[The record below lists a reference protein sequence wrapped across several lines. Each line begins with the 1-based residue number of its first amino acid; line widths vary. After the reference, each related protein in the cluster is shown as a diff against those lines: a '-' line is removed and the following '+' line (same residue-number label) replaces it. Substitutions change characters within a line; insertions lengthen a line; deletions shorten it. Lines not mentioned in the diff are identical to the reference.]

1 MSSSHTVQRALPVV
15 TAWLDF
21 YFFYFFAITTSNNF
35 LYIPVIFKKLKTFN
49 YLHQQNWPSF
59 KDRKFKVNNSFI
71 GTQNKN
77 KWKMGLLRKME
88 PFDFVTPLFRFIQ
101 PALISQLKT
110 KQTLEKCVKNIP
122 KFIVDL
128 PNIFEILFTLFAGNF
143 KIVIQQCQ
151 PRCRMW
157 IVIRRNIAFYT
168 VYVKFVL

>member
-110 KQTLEKCVKNIP
+110 KQTLEKCVK
-122 KFIVDL
+122 KYTQVYCW
-128 PNIFEILFTLFAGNF
+128 FAKHFWNL
-143 KIVIQQCQ
+143 IHLI
-151 PRCRMW
+151 CRE
-157 IVIRRNIAFYT
+157 F
-168 VYVKFVL
+168 